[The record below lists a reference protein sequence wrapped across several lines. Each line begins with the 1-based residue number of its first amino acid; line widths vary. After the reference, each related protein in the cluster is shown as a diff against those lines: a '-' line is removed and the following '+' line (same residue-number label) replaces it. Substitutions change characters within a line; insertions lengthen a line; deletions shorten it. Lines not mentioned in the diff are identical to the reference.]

1 MVVLEVYKRWVF
13 LEDFIRYEFY
23 IDGKYWT
30 FVNLNRKPDWFLK
43 WHKDAHLTEL
53 RECGTVHL
61 VFNFKVDELIEINES
76 PRLGTGCVSQKNKGT

>member
-1 MVVLEVYKRWVF
+1 MVVLEVYKRMVF

-30 FVNLNRKPDWFLK
+30 FLNLNRKPDWFLK

-76 PRLGTGCVSQKNKGT
+76 PGLGTGCVSQENKGT